1 MSRWRQLVAIGVM
14 FGMLHLTL
22 IDVAW
27 SAEPAALPNPTV
39 VKQQV
44 DQLGVGAKVKI
55 RLANGKKLNGTIQS
69 IEEGSFL
76 VASKQSS
83 PTPVAYEQVVQL
95 KLAKI
100 TYKSKAAV
108 DVDEARRVMVGL
120 GVGRHIMV
128 KTAAGKEYH
137 GNILAIGAESFTIL
151 PHHQAAAVQVAYGEI
166 LQTGPNLSKGAKIA
180 IGVGVAVAI
189 LIIVAVVVTK
199 PWQSE

>member
-1 MSRWRQLVAIGVM
+1 MSSWRQFVAIGVM
-14 FGMLHLTL
+14 FGMLHLTT

-27 SAEPAALPNPTV
+27 SAEPAALPNSTA

-83 PTPVAYEQVVQL
+83 PTPVAYEQVAQL

-100 TYKSKAAV
+100 TYKSKGTV
-108 DVDEARRVMVGL
+108 DVDEARRVVVCL

-128 KTAAGKEYH
+128 RTLAGKEYH
-137 GNILAIGAESFTIL
+137 GNIQGIGTDSFTIL
-151 PHHQAAAVQVAYGEI
+151 PDHKAGPVQIAYDEVAR
-166 LQTGPNLSKGAKIA
+166 TGPNLSTGAKVLIA
-180 IGVGVAVAI
+180 
-189 LIIVAVVVTK
+189 VAVVCGVIIIAWAAAGA
-199 PWQSE
+199 PR